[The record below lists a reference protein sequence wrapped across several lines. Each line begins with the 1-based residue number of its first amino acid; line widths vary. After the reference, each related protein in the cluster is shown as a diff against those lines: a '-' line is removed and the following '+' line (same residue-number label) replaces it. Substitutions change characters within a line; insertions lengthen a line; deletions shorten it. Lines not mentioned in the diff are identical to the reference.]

1 MITSENELVHFR
13 SFALTVFW
21 DSASYTVIFLFW
33 TMLIQTVNV
42 PARWW
47 PWMCL
52 KSDSGLRRLEKT
64 GTFWDA
70 YMSLTWCS
78 IIVLTNGGN
87 WLHLL
92 FYFIVLLGIFSS
104 VLGMSSLICVSGF
117 RLKFFVFQC
126 HGNVCNWIPKVIWS
140 RMGWFRNFS
149 LEYSFFW
156 IHICMDWNLHE
167 LLKLAPF
174 WRHRIFSIVSSRGI
188 LVCSLK
194 LLVIFSRRNL

>member
-1 MITSENELVHFR
+1 MLKEPVV
-13 SFALTVFW
+13 AL
-21 DSASYTVIFLFW
+21 S
-33 TMLIQTVNV
+33 
-42 PARWW
+42 RWW
-47 PWMCL
+47 PWACL
-52 KSDSGLRRLEKT
+52 KCVSGLWTLDKNW
-64 GTFWDA
+64 TFWDA
-70 YMSLTWCS
+70 YMSLTWRS
-78 IIVLTNGGN
+78 IFVLTYGGN
-87 WLHLL
+87 WLHRL

-126 HGNVCNWIPKVIWS
+126 HGNVCNWIPKVIWP